1 MNSEKLIDVYI
12 QRFEDVQ
19 SSFEENV
26 LSFHSIETI
35 LKTKKVV
42 ERKNN
47 YILRHIANSYVS
59 KISLSNSTCFRQ
71 IQEAGLKLNQRSA
84 ICFALKA
91 TFLGHQV
98 SNEVI
103 QPNGE
108 NVKKI
113 QELPTPKNVTEV
125 IQILGLHYR
134 HFVPNSAETMRP
146 LIDLTKKNK
155 EFIWSKS
162 GEQAFMKL
170 KQILSKPNILSYL
183 LNDDGQFILH
193 TDDCSVGAILIQVQ
207 GGREKVIAYGS
218 ITLNKLEISAS
229 WAFYP

>member
-1 MNSEKLIDVYI
+1 M
-12 QRFEDVQ
+12 F
-19 SSFEENV
+19 
-26 LSFHSIETI
+26 
-35 LKTKKVV
+35 LKF
-42 ERKNN
+42 
-47 YILRHIANSYVS
+47 L
-59 KISLSNSTCFRQ
+59 LSNSTCFRQ
-71 IQEAGLKLNQRSA
+71 IQGAGLKLNQRSA

-91 TFLGHQV
+91 TFLGQQV

-125 IQILGLHYR
+125 KQILGLHYR

-162 GEQAFMKL
+162 GEKAFMKL
-170 KQILSKPNILSYL
+170 KQILSKPNILSHL